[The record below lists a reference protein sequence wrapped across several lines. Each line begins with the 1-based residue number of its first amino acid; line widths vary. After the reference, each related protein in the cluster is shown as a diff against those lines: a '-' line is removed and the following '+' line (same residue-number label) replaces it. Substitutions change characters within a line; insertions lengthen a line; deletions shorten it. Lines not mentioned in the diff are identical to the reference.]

1 MRYLVRPASVAL
13 VCLLLVGIGGCRSL
27 RGSDLPDTLDARVLT
42 FEDVVRWGDLNK
54 MYAFQRLPDGAARV
68 EPQKHL
74 DNVRVTGYE
83 LVEPINQVEPLRWRQ
98 AARIDYVLTDRQV
111 VRQLVD
117 FQVWESDDEGETW
130 YRTTPVPV
138 FE

>member
-1 MRYLVRPASVAL
+1 MKHLARRTLVAL
-13 VCLLLVGIGGCRSL
+13 VCLGLIAVSGCRSL
-27 RGSDLPDTLDARVLT
+27 ARSDLPDTLDARVLT

-54 MYAFQRLPDGAARV
+54 MYAFQKLPEGESV
-68 EPQKHL
+68 EPQTGL
-74 DNVRVTGYE
+74 DNVRVTGYD
-83 LVEPINQVEPLRWRQ
+83 LVEPINQVEPMRWRQ

-117 FQVWESDDEGETW
+117 FQVWESEDEGKTW
-130 YRTTPVPV
+130 FRTTPVPV